1 MGLIR
6 LLPRSGGARPA
17 AEPARDTAPEPV
29 PLDGPPEPVVV
40 SEPASEAQARERHA
54 DRVAPPSSVTTPSR
68 PPRASRR
75 SVIALA
81 NQKGGVAKT
90 TTTLNLGVALREM
103 GHRVLLIDLDPQGN
117 LTMSQGLNPDVIE
130 RSMFDV
136 LVHKVP
142 ISDVIEHREADL
154 AVASIDLAGAELAL
168 SAMIGRERA
177 LEKALVEV
185 RASYDY
191 VLIDTPPSLGLLTI
205 NAFVAATGVIVPV
218 QCEYLSLRGLV
229 QLENTLAMVRE
240 NLNPNVGV
248 EGIVAT
254 MFDGRTLHSREAIEI
269 LEENFGDLVYRT
281 QDPQDRPLRGGARQ
295 GELRP
300 QVRPDRRRSGG
311 LPRAGARD
319 RCGEGGRG
327 WRASAQ
333 ACVRARSR
341 SCSARRKRRNEDRPS
356 PTRRRRPSSLHR
368 SCPTRPPRRLRR
380 QSQLPLD
387 SRADADL
394 SGKDRARRHR
404 RARLR
409 LRGRP
414 HRADGTSGRG
424 RARAGDCSRAPSW
437 RSRVAEVVE
446 LVPAPAEVERSPAP
460 EQRPEPYAPPA
471 SRFVTPMPESPPRLH
486 VAGDVASYLAV
497 IRVVGVGGAGINAV
511 NRMMDAGIAQVDFV
525 AVNTDAQ
532 QLELSDAPVKIH
544 IGESITQGLGSGA
557 DPETGRR
564 AAEEGFDHVR
574 AALRGS
580 DMVFVTAGEGGG
592 TGTGAAPVV
601 ARIARELGALTVGIV
616 TTPFKFEG
624 TRRKVAAESGVE
636 TLRAA
641 CDTVIVIPNDRL
653 LEVLDRSTSM
663 IDAFRIADDVL
674 RQGVQGICD
683 LITMPGLINL
693 DFADVRTVMTDA
705 GSALMGIGYSEA
717 RENRAREAAERAL
730 RSPLIDTEIVG
741 ARGILL
747 SIAGGDDLTLLEVN
761 EAAEVVRHAAT
772 DDTNIIFGATVDE
785 RLNGQ
790 VWVTVVATGLGSPRR
805 ASYTPA
811 AAAMSPSAGGR
822 TTSDSERELPS
833 FLR

>member
-1 MGLIR
+1 M
-6 LLPRSGGARPA
+6 ARKRASMREGPLAELFRATEAAQRTQGTPA
-17 AEPARDTAPEPV
+17 DAQAERETSLAASEPTAPT
-29 PLDGPPEPVVV
+29 PE
-40 SEPASEAQARERHA
+40 Q
-54 DRVAPPSSVTTPSR
+54 
-68 PPRASRR
+68 
-75 SVIALA
+75 
-81 NQKGGVAKT
+81 
-90 TTTLNLGVALREM
+90 
-103 GHRVLLIDLDPQGN
+103 
-117 LTMSQGLNPDVIE
+117 
-130 RSMFDV
+130 
-136 LVHKVP
+136 
-142 ISDVIEHREADL
+142 
-154 AVASIDLAGAELAL
+154 
-168 SAMIGRERA
+168 
-177 LEKALVEV
+177 
-185 RASYDY
+185 
-191 VLIDTPPSLGLLTI
+191 
-205 NAFVAATGVIVPV
+205 
-218 QCEYLSLRGLV
+218 
-229 QLENTLAMVRE
+229 
-240 NLNPNVGV
+240 
-248 EGIVAT
+248 
-254 MFDGRTLHSREAIEI
+254 
-269 LEENFGDLVYRT
+269 
-281 QDPQDRPLRGGARQ
+281 
-295 GELRP
+295 
-300 QVRPDRRRSGG
+300 
-311 LPRAGARD
+311 
-319 RCGEGGRG
+319 
-327 WRASAQ
+327 
-333 ACVRARSR
+333 
-341 SCSARRKRRNEDRPS
+341 
-356 PTRRRRPSSLHR
+356 
-368 SCPTRPPRRLRR
+368 
-380 QSQLPLD
+380 QLPLD
-387 SRADADL
+387 EAPTVISRPGAELDATVEHVYDFEV
-394 SGKDRARRHR
+394 G
-404 RARLR
+404 
-409 LRGRP
+409 
-414 HRADGTSGRG
+414 
-424 RARAGDCSRAPSW
+424 APEPAPPAVAAVPDPEPEQVEAALAEQ
-437 RSRVAEVVE
+437 VAEVVE
-446 LVPAPAEVERSPAP
+446 LVPAPAVPEPVTAPAP
-460 EQRPEPYAPPA
+460 DVAAEPERPEPYAPPA

-564 AAEEGFDHVR
+564 SAEEGYDHVR

-624 TRRKVAAESGVE
+624 TRRKLAAEGGVE
-636 TLRAA
+636 ALRAA

-693 DFADVRTVMTDA
+693 DFADVRTVMSDA

-761 EAAEVVRHAAT
+761 EAAEVVRQAAT

-790 VWVTVVATGLGSPRR
+790 VWVTVVATGLGAPRR
-805 ASYTPA
+805 TSFTPVATAASA
-811 AAAMSPSAGGR
+811 SGGGR
-822 TTSDSERELPS
+822 TAREPERELPS